1 MVKIIFAM
9 RKDFVNYLNS
19 WLFCKLHKEM
29 SKLIVWE
36 FQDPWDIKKV
46 LASYR
51 DYMCVYSYNNWH
63 LAEDWSF

>member
-1 MVKIIFAM
+1 
-9 RKDFVNYLNS
+9 
-19 WLFCKLHKEM
+19 M
-29 SKLIVWE
+29 SKLMVWE